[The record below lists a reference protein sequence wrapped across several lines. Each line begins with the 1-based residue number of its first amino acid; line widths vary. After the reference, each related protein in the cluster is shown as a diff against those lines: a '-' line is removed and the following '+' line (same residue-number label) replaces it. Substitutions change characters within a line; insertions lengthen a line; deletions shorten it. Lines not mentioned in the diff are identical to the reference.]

1 MKAFRNTTKHDPEE
15 DMNTMYR
22 NLVDEEG
29 DLMFDDDST
38 TDRTNTTTDVEDQK
52 DDENDDLKRPLV
64 TTPAVI
70 VKAVP
75 VRTYG
80 RGSFFSFPCLCKC
93 MLITTMVFVVL
104 GSIASIGAYFWM
116 KDIVLH
122 LTVEEPH
129 EPFPVVDMTDAEV
142 EVLKDRVKLFV
153 DQLMVHHKDKKKGPL
168 GDLVITQDEINGLI
182 GHSDYLRGNMQVLL
196 EDNKITEQ
204 YSLPVDMLPG
214 GKGRYFVGEDYTK
227 LVQVDDE
234 QRVEFEMETA
244 AKHLD
249 WFKGPLVFAQLQ
261 YLVNEETSEDNNNN
275 NNKGRRLHGHHRDH
289 YDYHSRH
296 RDHHHGPHHHG
307 HGHDH
312 HHYHHDDYHRPK
324 DLHLLEL
331 YIRKGRFFGK
341 DVPQD
346 FIDQHVN
353 LLDDFYDD
361 PDNFDAL
368 LVMDGIE
375 SVSVMDG
382 KIVVHP
388 RTAPTTKSDQDGAV
402 SYSDS
407 NEDVKVEVLAMAEPV
422 DTLEEEEGHD
432 NVNNEDDE
440 DLTVT
445 TTAYDSKDTVKES
458 TLQKKDDV
466 AVEEESYTFAKKIN
480 GNVRGY
486 SGKKLGHY
494 HNSHSHDHRP
504 PPSRPLVVQ
513 FIDITITVTITTS
526 LIFIFYFLFLSLFH
540 PYPKDGHR
548 HPLKHGSSSSDSNSS
563 SSSSDSSD
571 DYSF

>member
-1 MKAFRNTTKHDPEE
+1 MMKAFRNNTKHDPDEE
-15 DMNTMYR
+15 INIMYK

-29 DLMFDDDST
+29 DLMFEHHPNHDEVNDGNS
-38 TDRTNTTTDVEDQK
+38 TDRTTSTDLEDQK
-52 DDENDDLKRPLV
+52 DDDDDLKRPLV
-64 TTPAVI
+64 VMAT
-70 VKAVP
+70 AVP
-75 VRTYG
+75 VNKHR
-80 RGSFFSFPCLCKC
+80 RSCSSGSFFSFPCLCKC

-129 EPFPVVDMTDAEV
+129 EPFPVVDMTDAEL

-153 DQLMVHHKDKKKGPL
+153 DQLMVHPKDKKKGPL
-168 GDLVITQDEINGLI
+168 EDLVITQDEINGLI
-182 GHSDYLRGNMQVLL
+182 GHSDYLRGNMQVVL
-196 EDNKITEQ
+196 EDNKITER

-227 LVQVDDE
+227 LLQVDDE

-261 YLVNEETSEDNNNN
+261 YLVNKDPPSDDEDSN
-275 NNKGRRLHGHHRDH
+275 GRRLHGHHRDH
-289 YDYHSRH
+289 DHHGRH

-312 HHYHHDDYHRPK
+312 HHHHHNDYHRPK

-331 YIRKGRFFGK
+331 YIKKGSFFGK

-361 PDNFDAL
+361 PHNFDAL

-388 RTAPTTKSDQDGAV
+388 RTAPTKKSDEDSTV
-402 SYSDS
+402 SSSGD
-407 NEDVKVEVLAMAEPV
+407 NEKEKVELPTMAKPV
-422 DTLEEEEGHD
+422 GTFKVEKGND
-432 NVNNEDDE
+432 NVNNEYDE

-445 TTAYDSKDTVKES
+445 DNTFDRKETVKKS
-458 TLQKKDDV
+458 SFRKKDDI

-480 GNVRGY
+480 GNVR
-486 SGKKLGHY
+486 
-494 HNSHSHDHRP
+494 
-504 PPSRPLVVQ
+504 
-513 FIDITITVTITTS
+513 
-526 LIFIFYFLFLSLFH
+526 
-540 PYPKDGHR
+540 
-548 HPLKHGSSSSDSNSS
+548 
-563 SSSSDSSD
+563 
-571 DYSF
+571 